1 MGGMIV
7 QELCIRH
14 SSLVASL
21 TSIMSTPDV
30 RVGGAREEAKGVLVA
45 PPPRSREEAMERA
58 VEVYGVVG
66 SKRYPADAAS
76 LRLLAGEAFDR
87 CFDPAGAGRQLLAI
101 WSSPARTE
109 RLRQR
114 VICPA
119 LVIHGLEDP
128 LITVEGGR
136 ATAKAIPHAEL
147 VEIADMGHD
156 FPVQLWHDII
166 APIVRLVAR
175 ANNSAASG
183 SQSVAP
189 TQQAALP
196 AAKL

>member
-1 MGGMIV
+1 
-7 QELCIRH
+7 
-14 SSLVASL
+14 
-21 TSIMSTPDV
+21 
-30 RVGGAREEAKGVLVA
+30 
-45 PPPRSREEAMERA
+45 MERA
-58 VEVYGVVG
+58 VEVYAVVG
-66 SKRYPADAAS
+66 SKRYPADPAS
-76 LRLLAGEAFDR
+76 LRLLAGESFDR

-109 RLRQR
+109 RLRQC
-114 VICPA
+114 VTCPA

-136 ATAKAIPHAEL
+136 ATAKAILPHAEL
-147 VEIADMGHD
+147 VEIEDMGHD

-175 ANNSAASG
+175 ANNSPAFGA
-183 SQSVAP
+183 QSAAP
-189 TQQAALP
+189 TQRAALP